1 MRKSRFLSQI
11 SHDIRTP
18 MNAIMGMTTLAMMNI
33 NDREK
38 VKDCLDKISISSSHL
53 LGIIN
58 KVLDM
63 SEIESG
69 RMGLTEKRFRSE
81 RTDEISNGNIFISGR
96 GEKARYK
103 DGC

>member
-1 MRKSRFLSQI
+1 MLVRQDVTGVKEEEERYRQALREAFALTEKANNAKSRFLSQI

-58 KVLDM
+58 KVLTC
-63 SEIESG
+63 
-69 RMGLTEKRFRSE
+69 RK
-81 RTDEISNGNIFISGR
+81 
-96 GEKARYK
+96 
-103 DGC
+103 